1 MYRKLV
7 VSSLIGAG
15 LVIPTMAVAQNDE
28 WKQKMEDAQEAKDEL
43 MDAVA
48 AKSGSKAAAAATKLT
63 GILQETREYWTGV
76 KMPDVVK
83 LADANL
89 AALGA
94 MSKLAGSGK
103 MDQAKAAF
111 DKIGDSCSVCHDIHP
126 ENRLAK

>member
-7 VSSLIGAG
+7 VTSIIGAG
-15 LVIPTMAVAQNDE
+15 LLIPAASVAQNDE
-28 WKQKMEDAQEAKDEL
+28 WKQKMEDAQEAKDDL
-43 MDAVA
+43 MDAIG
-48 AKSGSKAAAAATKLT
+48 AKSGVKATQATTKLT
-63 GILQETREYWTGV
+63 RILQETREYWTGV

-89 AALGA
+89 AAIDA

-111 DKIGDSCSVCHDIHP
+111 DKIGETC
-126 ENRLAK
+126 